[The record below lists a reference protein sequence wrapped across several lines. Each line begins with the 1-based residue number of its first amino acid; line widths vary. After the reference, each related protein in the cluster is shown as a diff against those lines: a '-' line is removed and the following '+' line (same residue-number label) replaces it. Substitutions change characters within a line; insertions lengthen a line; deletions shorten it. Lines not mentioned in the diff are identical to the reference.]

1 MMIPLCSL
9 TMVYPLQKPSPHHT
23 PCIKYFEFDNKTYRI
38 KQGINKSHILVHC
51 ISEIFKIHLCSH
63 VPTEFFYNEL
73 TTGFLHLFVISLICQ
88 NPVQVSLKR
97 RLYSYYP
104 FSFVFSQKNQ
114 TPHYAIAD
122 KYGFPCRQCFR
133 YDECECFGFGIHYGN
148 ICQCI
153 KVVELFAAKNG
164 ADCYSKNGDAVTVLT
179 WQS

>member
-104 FSFVFSQKNQ
+104 FPSFFPQKTKLRIMPSQINMGFL
-114 TPHYAIAD
+114 AD
-122 KYGFPCRQCFR
+122 NASAMTSANASDLEF
-133 YDECECFGFGIHYGN
+133 IMATSAN
-148 ICQCI
+148 
-153 KVVELFAAKNG
+153 A
-164 ADCYSKNGDAVTVLT
+164 
-179 WQS
+179 